1 MIARIPWTTDP
12 KRICE
17 AVNALIDG
25 RFLVTLQRQDDGPL
39 RTRLMGIH
47 THGNVSYL
55 LIVRPPGLDKAYQ
68 VRDLLFKLAGLPV
81 LGFSCPI
88 TRESDTLLAT
98 MLPYAL
104 FRLELRQ
111 SGPRLSPSPEAVAKF
126 FLKRRAKML
135 VCTLSDIGL
144 GGARLSGPA
153 AREIKPHELIGPCTL
168 TLTGKEAVVRREVTI
183 NSSIV
188 TRVEMQGGQP
198 GLGLKFSSSEDEAR
212 QLAEHLA
219 FLRQPGRS

>member
-17 AVNALIDG
+17 AINALIDG
-25 RFLVTLQRQDDGPL
+25 RFLVTLQRQDGGPL
-39 RTRLMGIH
+39 RTRLLGIR

-55 LIVRPPGLDKAYQ
+55 LIVRPAELDNAYQ
-68 VRDLLFKLAGLPV
+68 IRELLFKLTGLPV

-111 SGPRLSPSPEAVAKF
+111 SGPRLSLPPDAVAKF
-126 FLKRRAKML
+126 FLTRRSQML

-153 AREIKPHELIGPCTL
+153 AREIKPHEVIGPCTL
-168 TLTGKEAVVRREVTI
+168 TLTGKEAVIHREVTI
-183 NSSIV
+183 NSSMV
-188 TRVEMQGGQP
+188 TRVEMQDGQP
-198 GLGLKFSSSEDEAR
+198 GLGLKFSSSEDETR

-219 FLRQPGRS
+219 FLSQPGRN